1 MCLNMQNFEIAD
13 YFVTCSLNQ
22 RTIFIKLVNKLSY
35 ICYESNL
42 DAKEFRLPFDIEHT
56 YKLIAKCF
64 KQQEDSDFKIEINSS
79 NALKILFNVKMII
92 DSSSPDNFLTINFE
106 ALLRE
111 KLMSN
116 DAQLSINY
124 HRIEQK
130 QANDIRIL
138 TDRISQLEEW
148 VEVISNAEIALHH
161 HSNNTPTL
169 YPVNAKE
176 LNLCHSGN
184 YLWNKIQYFVRLKK
198 LDICGN
204 GLSNLSL
211 LKNKNVEILS
221 LNTCSYLPSF
231 TGLSGFPN
239 LRTLTVSSC
248 ANVSDLVFVLS
259 SYEHCIQNINVTSC
273 SAINNT
279 ELMTYCQKNNIKL
292 TLK

>member
-1 MCLNMQNFEIAD
+1 MQNFEITD

-35 ICYESNL
+35 ICYEANL
-42 DAKEFRLPFDIEHT
+42 DGKEFRLPFDIEQI
-56 YKLIAKCF
+56 YKLIAKSF
-64 KQQEDSDFKIEINSS
+64 KQQEESDFKIEINSS
-79 NALKILFNVKMII
+79 NALKILFNVKMTI

-106 ALLRE
+106 TLLRE

-148 VEVISNAEIALHH
+148 VEAVSYAEICLYNHT
-161 HSNNTPTL
+161 NNGSL
-169 YPVNAKE
+169 FYPVNVRE
-176 LNLCHSGN
+176 LNLSN
-184 YLWNKIQYFVRLKK
+184 NWVYNWNKIQYFARLKK
-198 LDICGN
+198 LEITSGGN
-204 GLSNLSL
+204 FSNLSG
-211 LKNKNVEILS
+211 LKNKNVETLS
-221 LNTCSYLPSF
+221 LISCSYLTSF

-239 LRTLTVSSC
+239 LNTLTVTSS
-248 ANVSDLVFVLS
+248 ASVSDLVLILS
-259 SYEHCIQNINVTSC
+259 SYEHCIKNINVTSC
-273 SAINNT
+273 GGINNT

-292 TLK
+292 VLK

>member
-1 MCLNMQNFEIAD
+1 MQNFEITD

-35 ICYESNL
+35 ICYEANL
-42 DAKEFRLPFDIEHT
+42 DAKEFRLPFDIEQI

-64 KQQEDSDFKIEINSS
+64 KQQEETDFKIEINST
-79 NALKILFNVKMII
+79 NALKILFTVKIII

-106 ALLRE
+106 TLLRE

-138 TDRISQLEEW
+138 TERISQLEEW
-148 VEVISNAEIALHH
+148 VEVISNAEICLF
-161 HSNNTPTL
+161 NNGSGTCVFYAVNITELTL
-169 YPVNAKE
+169 NAN
-176 LNLCHSGN
+176 LNYN
-184 YLWNKIQYFVRLKK
+184 WNKIQYFVRLQKME
-198 LDICGN
+198 IHN
-204 GLSNLSL
+204 NHQISNLSSF
-211 LKNKNVEILS
+211 KNKNIKVLS
-221 LNTCSYLPSF
+221 LTSMPPFNSF
-231 TGLSGFPN
+231 KGLSGFPE
-239 LRTLTVSSC
+239 LRILTVTSC
-248 ANVSDLVFVLS
+248 ASVSDLVFVLS

-273 SAINNT
+273 GMINNT

-292 TLK
+292 ALK

>member
-1 MCLNMQNFEIAD
+1 MQNFEITD

-35 ICYESNL
+35 ICYEANL
-42 DAKEFRLPFDIEHT
+42 DAKEFRLPFDIEQI

-64 KQQEDSDFKIEINSS
+64 KQQEESDFKIEINST
-79 NALKILFNVKMII
+79 NALKILFNVKIII

-106 ALLRE
+106 TLLRE

-138 TDRISQLEEW
+138 TERISQLEEW
-148 VEVISNAEIALHH
+148 VEVISNAEIALYNH
-161 HSNNTPTL
+161 NVF
-169 YPVNAKE
+169 YPVNITE
-176 LNLCHSGN
+176 LNLNNSWCYH
-184 YLWNKIQYFVRLKK
+184 WNKIQYFVRLKK

-204 GLSNLSL
+204 NGLANLSF
-211 LKNKNVEILS
+211 LKNKSIKVLS
-221 LNTCSYLPSF
+221 LSSIPTLSSF
-231 TGLSGFPN
+231 TGLEGFPE
-239 LRTLTVSSC
+239 LRILTVTSC
-248 ANVSDLVFVLS
+248 ASVSDLVFVLS

-273 SAINNT
+273 GMINNT

-292 TLK
+292 VLK

>member
-1 MCLNMQNFEIAD
+1 MQNFEIVD

-35 ICYESNL
+35 ICYEANL
-42 DAKEFRLPFDIEHT
+42 DGKEFRLPFDIEQI
-56 YKLIAKCF
+56 YKLIAKSF
-64 KQQEDSDFKIEINSS
+64 KQQEESDFKIEINSS
-79 NALKILFNVKMII
+79 NTLKILFNVKMII

-138 TDRISQLEEW
+138 TERISQLEEW
-148 VEVISNAEIALHH
+148 VEVISNAEIALYNH
-161 HSNNTPTL
+161 NVF
-169 YPVNAKE
+169 YPVNVKE
-176 LNLCHSGN
+176 LNLIQNWN
-184 YLWNKIQYFVRLKK
+184 YHWNKIQYFVRLKK
-198 LDICGN
+198 LDIIN
-204 GLSNLSL
+204 NHQLSNLSQL
-211 LKNKNVEILS
+211 HNKNVKELS
-221 LNTCSYLPSF
+221 LNTMPPFNSF
-231 TGLSGFPN
+231 TGLSGFPK
-239 LRTLTVSSC
+239 LHTLTVTSC
-248 ANVSDLVFVLS
+248 ATVSDLVSVLS
-259 SYEHCIQNINVTSC
+259 SYEHCIKTINITSC
-273 SAINNT
+273 GGINNT

>member
-1 MCLNMQNFEIAD
+1 MQNFEIAD

-35 ICYESNL
+35 ICYEANL
-42 DAKEFRLPFDIEHT
+42 DGKEFRLPFDIEQI

-64 KQQEDSDFKIEINSS
+64 KQQEESDFKIEINST

-92 DSSSPDNFLTINFE
+92 DSSSPDNFLTINFD

-138 TDRISQLEEW
+138 TERISQLEEW
-148 VEVISNAEIALHH
+148 VEVISNAEIALYNH
-161 HSNNTPTL
+161 NVF
-169 YPVNAKE
+169 YPVNIRE
-176 LNLCHSGN
+176 LNLTNSWPYH
-184 YLWNKIQYFVRLKK
+184 WNKIQYFVRLKK

-204 GLSNLSL
+204 NGLVNLSAL
-211 LKNKNVEILS
+211 NNKNTEIMSLS
-221 LNTCSYLPSF
+221 SITTFNSF
-231 TGLSGFPN
+231 TGLSGFPK
-239 LRTLTVSSC
+239 LHTLTVNSC
-248 ANVSDLVFVLS
+248 ASVSDLVFVLS
-259 SYEHCIQNINVTSC
+259 SYEHSIKTINVTSC
-273 SAINNT
+273 GGINNT

>member
-1 MCLNMQNFEIAD
+1 MQNFEITD

-42 DAKEFRLPFDIEHT
+42 DAKEFRLPFDIEQT

-64 KQQEDSDFKIEINSS
+64 KQEEGSLFTIEINST
-79 NALKILFNVKMII
+79 NTLKILFNVKFVI
-92 DSSSPDNFLTINFE
+92 DKSSPDNFLTINFE

-138 TDRISQLEEW
+138 MERITQLEEW
-148 VEVISNAEIALHH
+148 VEVISNAEFCLF
-161 HSNNTPTL
+161 NNGSGTCIF
-169 YPVNAKE
+169 YPVNTKE
-176 LNLCHSGN
+176 LILSHNYNYNLS
-184 YLWNKIQYFVRLKK
+184 KIQYFVRLLK
-198 LDICGN
+198 LEIT
-204 GLSNLSL
+204 SNHHLANL
-211 LKNKNVEILS
+211 THFKNKNIQVLS
-221 LNTCSYLPSF
+221 LSSMPPFTSF

-239 LRTLTVSSC
+239 LHTLSVNAC
-248 ANVSDLVFVLS
+248 ASVSDLVFVLS
-259 SYEHCIQNINVTSC
+259 SYEHNIKTINVTSC
-273 SAINNT
+273 GGINNT

>member
-1 MCLNMQNFEIAD
+1 MQNFEIPD

-35 ICYESNL
+35 ICYEANL

-64 KQQEDSDFKIEINSS
+64 KQQEESDYKIEINSS
-79 NALKILFNVKMII
+79 NTLKLLFDVKMSI
-92 DSSSPDNFLTINFE
+92 DSSSKDNVLTINFE

-130 QANDIRIL
+130 QANDIKIL
-138 TDRISQLEEW
+138 MERISQLEEW
-148 VEVISNAEIALHH
+148 AEAISYAEICLFN
-161 HSNNTPTL
+161 HSHNGTL
-169 YPVNAKE
+169 FYPVNIKE
-176 LNLCHSGN
+176 LNLNNN
-184 YLWNKIQYFVRLKK
+184 YNYHWNKIQYFVRLVK
-198 LDICGN
+198 LDIVHGN
-204 GLSNLSL
+204 GLTSNLSL
-211 LKNKNVEILS
+211 FKNKNLEILS
-221 LNTCSYLPSF
+221 LNSCGSLTSF
-231 TGLSGFPN
+231 TGLTGFPK
-239 LRTLTVSSC
+239 LHTLSVTSC
-248 ANVSDLVFVLS
+248 ASVSDLVFVLS
-259 SYEHCIQNINVTSC
+259 SYEHCIKNLNITSC
-273 SAINNT
+273 GSINNT